1 MQIMQRILGAV
12 TIASV
17 LMCATAIAVAQSR
30 GGRYDDQ
37 IRADVAKLLASKS
50 ECKNVK
56 AKVDDSVVTLTGT
69 VELDSERRTIVTRVR
84 RIPHVE
90 EVDSQIL
97 LAPPAPLDDE
107 LYARITR
114 RLRDAGFEQ
123 IKPQVHE
130 GAVVLQ
136 GSVRTMRDR
145 HAAVEL
151 AWSTEGVQ
159 EVESQLSVMQPDA
172 R

>member
-1 MQIMQRILGAV
+1 MRRILRAV

-17 LMCATAIAVAQSR
+17 LTCAAATALTQPR

-37 IRADVAKLLASKS
+37 IRADVAKLLAAKS

-56 AKVDDSVVTLTGT
+56 AQVDDSVVTLTGT

-90 EVDSQIL
+90 EVDNRIL
-97 LAPPAPLDDE
+97 LSPPAPLDDV
-107 LYARITR
+107 LYGRVMR
-114 RLRDAGFEQ
+114 RLRDAGLDQ
-123 IKPQVHE
+123 IKAQVHE
-130 GAVVLQ
+130 GAVILQ
-136 GSVRTMRDR
+136 GSVCTMCECQS
-145 HAAVEL
+145 AVQL
-151 AWSTEGVQ
+151 VWASEGVK
-159 EVESQLSVMQPDA
+159 EVEAQISVMQPDA